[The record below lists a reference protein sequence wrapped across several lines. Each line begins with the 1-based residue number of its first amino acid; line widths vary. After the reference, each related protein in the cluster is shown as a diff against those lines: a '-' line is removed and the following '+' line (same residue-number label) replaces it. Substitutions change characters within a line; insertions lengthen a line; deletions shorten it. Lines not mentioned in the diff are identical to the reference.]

1 MRGSMLA
8 NYGRSFATGSA
19 FAVGWTP
26 CIGPILGSILTL
38 AASSSTVASGA
49 LFLLAWSMGLG
60 LPFILAGLALGS
72 MLSVL
77 RRIRPVMPALEFL
90 GGILVILVGIL
101 IFTDEFTIFNRYM
114 TFGVSAVTN
123 SEEALSGSGVS
134 GPTGVAIAFAAG
146 IIAFISPCCLP
157 LVPAYIGHLAGVVAE
172 PTGAGEQRAAT
183 FRHSVAFV
191 LGFTVVFVIL
201 GASVGAVG
209 YLVRDNLPTIQK
221 IAGVMLIVMGLNLA
235 RVINIPWLYRT
246 YQVSLP
252 SPREPT
258 TPAEQASE
266 SGRV

>member
-1 MRGSMLA
+1 MRSWTLV

-38 AASSSTVASGA
+38 AASSSTVLSGA
-49 LFLLAWSMGLG
+49 IFLLAWSLGLG

-72 MLSVL
+72 MLRVL
-77 RRIRPVMPALEFL
+77 RGIRPVMPALEFL

-101 IFTDEFTIFNRYM
+101 IFTDEFTIFNRYL
-114 TFGVSAVTN
+114 TFGVSAVTG
-123 SEEALSGSGVS
+123 SEGALSESGVN
-134 GPTGVAIAFAAG
+134 GPTGVAVAFLAG

-157 LVPAYIGHLAGVVAE
+157 LVPAYIGHLAGVSAAQASATGNRGVA
-172 PTGAGEQRAAT
+172 

-191 LGFTVVFVIL
+191 LGFTAVFVTL

-221 IAGVMLIVMGLNLA
+221 VAGVLLIIMGLNLA

-246 YQVSLP
+246 YQVNLPASL
-252 SPREPT
+252 EPT
-258 TPAEQASE
+258 PPTARATE
-266 SGRV
+266 